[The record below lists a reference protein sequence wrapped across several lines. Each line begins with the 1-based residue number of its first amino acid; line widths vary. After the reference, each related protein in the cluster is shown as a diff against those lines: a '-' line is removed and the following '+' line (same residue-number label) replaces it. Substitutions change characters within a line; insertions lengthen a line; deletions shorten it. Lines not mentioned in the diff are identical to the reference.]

1 MHLTSHHTKNPFPP
15 HLSMS
20 NTQNRGVV
28 LQAHITPLG
37 EAQVAMGRQGQQM
50 LEGLDWEPGARVLA
64 LNP

>member
-1 MHLTSHHTKNPFPP
+1 
-15 HLSMS
+15 MS
-20 NTQNRGVV
+20 NTQNRGVM